1 MSLELFDLSG
11 KIALITGSSRGL
23 GFTIAQGLGEAGAAI
38 VANGVDEQRLNKAV
52 KTLSQKGIKAYGYAF
67 DVTNSEQIK
76 QKIQAIEKQLG
87 PIDILVNNAGIQ
99 IRCGL
104 EDFDED
110 DWQRI
115 VDINLTGTFL
125 VSKCVVKSMIKR
137 KSGKII
143 NICSIQSELARPT
156 TAAYAASKGGV
167 KMLTKAMATEWGKY
181 NIQVNGLGPG
191 YIITDITKPLVEDKN
206 FNSWLCERTPAGRW
220 GNPGDLVGGAI
231 FLASKASDYVNGH
244 ILYIDGGM
252 LSCV

>member
-11 KIALITGSSRGL
+11 KIALVTGSSRGI
-23 GFTIAQGLGEAGAAI
+23 GFAIAEGMGEAGATI

-52 KTLSQKGIKAYGYAF
+52 KKLSEKGIKAYGYAF
-67 DVTNSEQIK
+67 DVTSSKQVEQNVRAVEE
-76 QKIQAIEKQLG
+76 QVG
-87 PIDILVNNAGIQ
+87 PIDILVNNAGII
-99 IRCGL
+99 IRRSL

-110 DWQRI
+110 DWRRI
-115 VDINLTGTFL
+115 MNVNLTGMFL

-137 KSGKII
+137 KLGKII
-143 NICSIQSELARPT
+143 NICSMQSELARPT
-156 TAAYAASKGGV
+156 IAAYAASKGGV
-167 KMLTKAMATEWGKY
+167 KMLTRSMATEWGRY

-191 YIITDITKPLVEDKN
+191 YIVTDITKPLVEDKN
-206 FNSWLCERTPAGRW
+206 FNSWLCSRTPAGRW
-220 GNPGDLVGGAI
+220 GTPGDLVGGAI

>member
-23 GFTIAQGLGEAGAAI
+23 GFAIAEGLGEAGATI
-38 VANGVDEQRLNKAV
+38 VANGINEQRLNEAV
-52 KTLSQKGIKAYGYAF
+52 RTFTEKGIKAYRYAF
-67 DVTNSEQIK
+67 DVTKSEQIK
-76 QKIQAIEKQLG
+76 QKVQAIETELG

-104 EDFDED
+104 EDFDEE
-110 DWQRI
+110 DWWRI
-115 VDINLTGTFL
+115 IDVNLTGIFL
-125 VSKCVVKSMIKR
+125 VSKGVVKSMIKR

-143 NICSIQSELARPT
+143 NICSMQSELARPT
-156 TAAYAASKGGV
+156 IAPYAASKGGV

-191 YIITDITKPLVEDKN
+191 YIKTDITKSLVEDKN

-220 GNPGDLVGGAI
+220 GTPSDLVGGAI

>member
-11 KIALITGSSRGL
+11 KTALITGSSRGI
-23 GFTIAQGLGEAGAAI
+23 GFAIAEGLGEAGTTI
-38 VANGVDEQRLNKAV
+38 VANGIDEQRLNKAV
-52 KTLSQKGIKAYGYAF
+52 KKLAEKGIKAYGYAF
-67 DVTNSEQIK
+67 DVTKSEQIE
-76 QKIQAIEKQLG
+76 QKIQAIEKEVG
-87 PIDILVNNAGIQ
+87 PIDILVNNAGII
-99 IRCGL
+99 IRHSL

-115 VDINLTGTFL
+115 MDVNLTGIFL

-143 NICSIQSELARPT
+143 NICSMQSELARPT
-156 TAAYAASKGGV
+156 IAAYAASKGGV
-167 KMLTKAMATEWGKY
+167 KMLTRSMATEWGKY

-206 FNSWLCERTPAGRW
+206 FNSWLCGRTPAGRW
-220 GNPGDLVGGAI
+220 GNPSDLVGGAI

-244 ILYIDGGM
+244 ILYIDGGL